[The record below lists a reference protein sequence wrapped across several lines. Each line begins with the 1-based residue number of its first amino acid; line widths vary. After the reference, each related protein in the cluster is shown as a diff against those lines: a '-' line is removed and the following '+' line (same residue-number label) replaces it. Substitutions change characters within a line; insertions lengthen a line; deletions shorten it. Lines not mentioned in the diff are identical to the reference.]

1 MEGEE
6 TWSPSL
12 CCCSI
17 LQYFRYGVF
26 NSHLSLLFMFICFY
40 LYAQLISI
48 LIVQIISILNQL
60 HTQYMLI
67 IMVYLCMMLSVVSFD
82 RFEFQMLKFLILC
95 SLLIPKS
102 LLICDSIYRY
112 HEYANWKFCSFLTQ
126 KGVLAKTKKS
136 SLIRILKEV
145 GMFMVDVIISS
156 YCSLQLWS
164 IQNILL

>member
-1 MEGEE
+1 M
-6 TWSPSL
+6 WYFFSL
-12 CCCSI
+12 SHMDISI
-17 LQYFRYGVF
+17 VLIHVIVF
-26 NSHLSLLFMFICFY
+26 NSHLSLLFMFIYFY

-112 HEYANWKFCSFLTQ
+112 HEYANWKFWFFLTL
-126 KGVLAKTKKS
+126 KGVLAKKKKRES
-136 SLIRILKEV
+136 SQIRILKYV
-145 GMFMVDVIISS
+145 RMFMVTH
-156 YCSLQLWS
+156 
-164 IQNILL
+164 N